1 MTITNEHNVGPA
13 PDVEVIAPNFKKR
26 ISGVTA
32 TVVGL
37 VGLQSSMIPIVAT
50 GPGLPSNL
58 PHLPFLRILLLPR
71 RTRIWHARRNNELL
85 VGLLL
90 KWLRI
95 SKLKIIFTS
104 ASPRARSRWT
114 TWLISLCDEVVATNL
129 ANAEVMPRDC
139 KIVPHG
145 VDTGRFTPH
154 GSEKIIQ
161 KSKVVGCFGRI
172 RKMKGTDLFV
182 EALCRALPER
192 KDWSAVVMG
201 RVLPRDRAYYDD
213 MIEKVENAGLSDR
226 IHFVNER
233 PLDQMADAYR
243 ELSIYVAPSH
253 LEGFGLTVAEALSS
267 GVPAIATRGVGA
279 FDELIDEGKN
289 GMLFGCG
296 DVDDLEAK
304 ICGMMDDDQHLSR
317 MSKEARVSALDRM
330 SLEVEARD
338 LVEIYRGHLDT

>member
-1 MTITNEHNVGPA
+1 MPIMNKNILGPA

-37 VGLQSSMIPIVAT
+37 VGLQSSMISIVAT

-104 ASPRARSRWT
+104 ASPRPRSRWT

-129 ANAEVMPRDC
+129 ANAEVMPGDC

-145 VDTGRFTPH
+145 VDTGRFNPQV
-154 GSEKIIQ
+154 GDKIPQ
-161 KSKVVGCFGRI
+161 KPKVVGCFGRI
-172 RKMKGTDLFV
+172 RKLKGTDLFV
-182 EALCRALPER
+182 EALCRALPQR

-201 RVLPRDRAYYDD
+201 RVLPKDRAYYAD
-213 MIEKVENAGLSDR
+213 MIEKVKNAGLSDR
-226 IHFVNER
+226 IHFVDER
-233 PLDQMADAYR
+233 PLNQMPDAYR
-243 ELSIYVAPSH
+243 ELSIYVAPSL
-253 LEGFGLTVAEALSS
+253 LEGFGLTVAEALAS
-267 GVPAIATRGVGA
+267 GAPTIATRGVGA
-279 FDELIDEGKN
+279 FDELIEEGKN
-289 GMLFGCG
+289 GELFERG
-296 DVDDLEAK
+296 DINDLEAK
-304 ICGMMDDDQHLSR
+304 LIELMDNDEHR
-317 MSKEARVSALDRM
+317 NCMSIEARRSALEGM
-330 SLEVEARD
+330 SLDAEAGS
-338 LVEIYRGHLDT
+338 LVEVYQRLLQT